1 MPVPNV
7 GQNYAANR
15 EALIAALR
23 NQPYQ
28 NPFGPPPP
36 PQALPLPQAGPVAEL
51 PEGRSFA
58 GPRLGQPRP
67 GLRPVTPYSDLGAGL
82 GQLPYG
88 GPRQAPP
95 GIIPPPAGLPPG
107 AVARAGGASPL
118 TGLPRPMIPG
128 GGVAGGANLPL
139 PGTVGSAALP
149 ATATP
154 AASTLPANI
163 DTDNYARPQ
172 YTVASRGPAPPGY
185 NQEKWN
191 DPSHQT
197 PKYVVG
203 RILQQFAP
211 RTENVDAAVAE
222 IAKAYPGAVRVGSGD
237 VKIPGVGIMD
247 ILVGADVGGKRWH
260 SGGSG
265 GGGAKGAGGGKG
277 GGVPGITAYDPSNL
291 TSGSALADIIK
302 QIQGIAGSGQNLAT
316 NRDALMAVLQGG

>member
-36 PQALPLPQAGPVAEL
+36 QQILPQPLPQPQVGPIARF
-51 PEGRSFA
+51 PETGTNRTA
-58 GPRLGQPRP
+58 IERPERPLG
-67 GLRPVTPYSDLGAGL
+67 GGG
-82 GQLPYG
+82 YG
-88 GPRQAPP
+88 GGLLPSRGVAPP
-95 GIIPPPAGLPPG
+95 GQEWYQPPMGPGIPG
-107 AVARAGGASPL
+107 VARAQVMPPL
-118 TGLPRPMIPG
+118 QLRPSG

-139 PGTVGSAALP
+139 PGTAGGAALP
-149 ATATP
+149 GAAAP

-222 IAKAYPGAVRVGSGD
+222 IAKAYPGATRVGSGD

-316 NRDALMAVLQGG
+316 NRDALMAVLQGA

>member
-1 MPVPNV
+1 MPIPNV

-36 PQALPLPQAGPVAEL
+36 QQTLPLPQVGPVAEL

-67 GLRPVTPYSDLGAGL
+67 GLKPPTPYPDLASGL

-88 GPRQAPP
+88 GAPRAGAYGMPRQDRPRSAPP
-95 GIIPPPAGLPPG
+95 LMAPVGGPAVGP
-107 AVARAGGASPL
+107 APL
-118 TGLPRPMIPG
+118 
-128 GGVAGGANLPL
+128 
-139 PGTVGSAALP
+139 SAAAP
-149 ATATP
+149 IATP

-172 YTVASRGPAPPGY
+172 YTVAARGPAPPGY
-185 NQEKWN
+185 NQEKWAN
-191 DPSHQT
+191 PLHQT

-211 RTENVDAAVAE
+211 RTETVDAAVAE

-260 SGGSG
+260 AGSAGG

-277 GGVPGITAYDPSNL
+277 GGVPGITAYDPSDL
-291 TSGSALADIIK
+291 TSSSALADIIK
-302 QIQGIAGSGQNLAT
+302 SIQGISGGGRNLAT
-316 NRDALMAVLQGG
+316 NRDALMAVLQGA